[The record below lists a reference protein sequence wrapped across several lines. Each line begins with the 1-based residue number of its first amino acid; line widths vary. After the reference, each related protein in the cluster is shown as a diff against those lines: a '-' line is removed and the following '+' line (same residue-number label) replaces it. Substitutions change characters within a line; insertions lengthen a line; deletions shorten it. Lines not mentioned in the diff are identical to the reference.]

1 MLVHYR
7 FSPKQV
13 STVPNLTRSTL
24 LLWLLAA
31 TLLLAPLLRSG
42 NTPLALLVLELLA
55 LALLVLAL
63 WSPGFWRQLPRL
75 QQVFLAGILT
85 LPVFYLIPLPAL
97 LASALPGREAYEL
110 ATSLALK
117 GQGSNGSSLSLVP
130 GETGAGLLKLLLP
143 VAVFLAAVQLR
154 HQRQQQLV
162 YLLLGMAAL
171 QALIGLVQYGAG
183 MSGPA
188 LLATDHAN
196 AGNAAG
202 TYTSRNNFAGFLY
215 LLLMPCLALYM
226 ATLGRHRPRGPSPIR
241 QRLLFWSSLKGH
253 QAVLFG
259 ALALLL
265 ILGVIFSRS
274 RAGIGLTM
282 LGVGLV
288 SVLLAR
294 RIGGGKASVSL
305 VGSLLSVAVG
315 LAVAIGLAPVWQRF
329 AVSDPVSD
337 GRFTIFAGALD
348 AIRNSFPVG
357 LGPGVFQESFFPWQH
372 LSQAGYLIN
381 QAHNGFLEWVY
392 DGGLPALL
400 LIGLG
405 LFLFLQRW
413 PALWRAG
420 HWGDFR
426 YLQVGAGLGLTL
438 MLLHELVDYNLFVPG
453 NMAAFA
459 LLAAVFLQDYQ
470 EPVVERRRSNTPQEG
485 AGSREVSLP
494 PPDPEANN
502 PFMNS

>member
-1 MLVHYR
+1 MLVHWR
-7 FSPKQV
+7 QRQIQV

-24 LLWLLAA
+24 LLWLLAP

-42 NTPLALLVLELLA
+42 NTPLALLLLELLA
-55 LALLVLAL
+55 LALLVTAL
-63 WSPGFWRQLPRL
+63 WSPGFWLQLPRL
-75 QQVFLAGILT
+75 QQLFLAGIVA
-85 LPVFYLIPLPAL
+85 LPVLYLLPVPAML
-97 LASALPGREAYEL
+97 GSLLPGREAYEL
-110 ATSLALK
+110 ATSLALR
-117 GQGSNGSSLSLVP
+117 GGGSGWSGLSLVP
-130 GETGAGLLKLLLP
+130 GETGAGFLKLLLP
-143 VAVFLAAVQLR
+143 LAVFLAAVQLG

-171 QALIGLVQYGAG
+171 QALIGMVQYGAG
-183 MSGPA
+183 MSGPG
-188 LLATDHAN
+188 LIATDHAN

-202 TYTSRNNFAGFLY
+202 TYTSRNNYAGFLY

-226 ATLGRHRPRGPSPIR
+226 ATLGRYRPRGPSPIR

-265 ILGVIFSRS
+265 ILGVVFSRS

-288 SVLLAR
+288 SVILAR

-305 VGSLLSVAVG
+305 VGSLVSVAVG

-337 GRFTIFAGALD
+337 GRFTIFTGALD

-372 LSQAGYLIN
+372 LSQASYLIN

-405 LFLFLQRW
+405 LFLFFQRW
-413 PALWRAG
+413 PALWRTG

-426 YLQVGAGLGLTL
+426 YLQVGAGLGLGL
-438 MLLHELVDYNLFVPG
+438 MLMHELVDYNLFVPA

-459 LLAAVFLQDYQ
+459 LLAAVFLQQYE
-470 EPVVERRRSNTPQEG
+470 EPVAQKPRGTTRREAPDPRAVN
-485 AGSREVSLP
+485 LP
-494 PPDPEANN
+494 PPNPAAPN

>member
-1 MLVHYR
+1 M
-7 FSPKQV
+7 
-13 STVPNLTRSTL
+13 PNLTRSTL

-42 NTPLALLVLELLA
+42 NTPLALLLLELLA

-63 WSPGFWRQLPRL
+63 WDPRFWLQLPRL
-75 QQVFLAGILT
+75 QQLFLGGIVT
-85 LPVFYLIPLPAL
+85 LPVLYLIPLPAL
-97 LASALPGREAYEL
+97 LASMLPGRETYEL

-117 GQGSNGSSLSLVP
+117 GESGGWGGISLVP
-130 GETGAGLLKLLLP
+130 GETGAGFLKLLLP
-143 VAVFLAAVQLR
+143 VAVFLAAIQLR
-154 HQRQQQLV
+154 HKRQQQLV
-162 YLLLGMAAL
+162 FLLLGMAAL
-171 QALIGLVQYGAG
+171 QAFLGLVQYGAG
-183 MSGPA
+183 IGGPA
-188 LLATDHAN
+188 MIATDHAN

-253 QAVLFG
+253 QAFLFG

-265 ILGVIFSRS
+265 ILGVVFSRS

-294 RIGGGKASVSL
+294 RIGGGKTSVSL
-305 VGSLLSVAVG
+305 IGSLLSVAVG

-337 GRFTIFAGALD
+337 GRFTIFTGALD
-348 AIRNSFPVG
+348 AIRNSFPLG

-372 LSQAGYLIN
+372 LSQASYLIN

-426 YLQVGAGLGLTL
+426 YLQVGTGLGLGL
-438 MLLHELVDYNLFVPG
+438 MLLHELVDYNLFVPA

-459 LLAAVFLQDYQ
+459 LLAAVFLQEYE
-470 EPVVERRRSNTPQEG
+470 EPVVQRSRSTTRREAPDPR
-485 AGSREVSLP
+485 AVSLP
-494 PPDPEANN
+494 PPNPAATN

>member
-1 MLVHYR
+1 M
-7 FSPKQV
+7 PI
-13 STVPNLTRSTL
+13 PTRSTL

-55 LALLVLAL
+55 LALLLVAL
-63 WSPGFWRQLPRL
+63 WQPGFWRQLPRL
-75 QQVFLAGILT
+75 QQLFVGGLVA
-85 LPVFYLIPLPAL
+85 LPLLYLLPLPAT
-97 LASALPGREAYEL
+97 LASLLPGREAYAL

-117 GQGSNGSSLSLVP
+117 GHSGSAGALSLLP
-130 GETGAGLLKLLLP
+130 AETAAGFLKLLLP
-143 VAVFLAAVQLR
+143 VAVFLAASQLH
-154 HQRQQQLV
+154 HQRQHQLV

-171 QALIGLVQYGAG
+171 QALIGMVQYGAG
-183 MSGPA
+183 MGGPA
-188 LLATDHAN
+188 LIATEHAN

-202 TYTSRNNFAGFLY
+202 TYTSRNNYAGFLY

-253 QAVLFG
+253 QALLFG

-294 RIGGGKASVSL
+294 RIGGGKASVSV
-305 VGSLLSVAVG
+305 VGSLVSVAVG

-329 AVSDPVSD
+329 AVADPVSD
-337 GRFTIFAGALD
+337 GRFTIFSGALE
-348 AIRNSFPVG
+348 AIRSTFPVG
-357 LGPGVFQESFFPWQH
+357 LGPGVFQESFFPWQD
-372 LSQAGYLIN
+372 LSQASYLIN

-413 PALWRAG
+413 PALWRTG
-420 HWGDFR
+420 QWGDFR
-426 YLQVGAGLGLTL
+426 YLQVGAGLGLGL
-438 MLLHELVDYNLFVPG
+438 MLLHELVDYNLFVPA
-453 NMAAFA
+453 NMTAFA
-459 LLAAVFLQDYQ
+459 LLAAVFLHDYQ
-470 EPVVERRRSNTPQEG
+470 EPAAPRVRTGTPRIP
-485 AGSREVSLP
+485 ADPRAVSLP
-494 PPDPEANN
+494 PSKAAAPN